1 VSLEI
6 NLRYAILFSV
16 DMHLTMADMMPVS
29 LCLATQELFD
39 VKRYQQNFGDFSIL
53 RSRDSEIE
61 SIISPI
67 KKELGSGMQ
76 DRYLQGHKAVIISN
90 IDKIISLVSG
100 RYVNTNMKS
109 AEAVIK
115 DGKWMIKRVAQA
127 QSFQE
132 ILVLEP
138 VFKSKIVL
146 PVYSLFLD
154 YNKLSS
160 QR

>member
-1 VSLEI
+1 
-6 NLRYAILFSV
+6 
-16 DMHLTMADMMPVS
+16 MHLTMSDMMPVS

-39 VKRYQQNFGDFSIL
+39 VKRYQQNFGDFSVL

-61 SIISPI
+61 AVVSPM
-67 KKELGSGMQ
+67 KRELGSNMQ
-76 DRYLQGHKAVIISN
+76 DRYLHGHKAVIISN

-109 AEAVIK
+109 AETVIK

-138 VFKSKIVL
+138 VFKSKVVL
-146 PVYSLFLD
+146 PVYSLFLE

-160 QR
+160 QRGN